1 MTEQLPDD
9 QMQLLVADAVRYRFL
24 RDVVPAIINDLLADE
39 NYDWDKFVGFES
51 IYYAKGDG
59 TAKAK
64 NGKELLEIYQKSL
77 DQNGKSN
84 FDAIITDIIMPPYN
98 GDEAVKEIRAIEVL
112 HKINNNEEIPI
123 IAISGQGEKEDIYN
137 LFKCQITDYFIK
149 GTKPELLLRVIA
161 NYIN

>member
-59 TAKAK
+59 TAEAK
-64 NGKELLEIYQKSL
+64 NGKDL
-77 DQNGKSN
+77 D
-84 FDAIITDIIMPPYN
+84 DAIDAELGLLVDREIAEKI
-98 GDEAVKEIRAIEVL
+98 KETE
-112 HKINNNEEIPI
+112 
-123 IAISGQGEKEDIYN
+123 
-137 LFKCQITDYFIK
+137 
-149 GTKPELLLRVIA
+149 
-161 NYIN
+161 

>member
-59 TAKAK
+59 TAEAK
-64 NGKELLEIYQKSL
+64 NGKDLDNAIDSELGLLVDREIAEK
-77 DQNGKSN
+77 
-84 FDAIITDIIMPPYN
+84 I
-98 GDEAVKEIRAIEVL
+98 KETE
-112 HKINNNEEIPI
+112 
-123 IAISGQGEKEDIYN
+123 
-137 LFKCQITDYFIK
+137 
-149 GTKPELLLRVIA
+149 
-161 NYIN
+161 

>member
-59 TAKAK
+59 TAEVK
-64 NGKELLEIYQKSL
+64 NGKELDNAI
-77 DQNGKSN
+77 
-84 FDAIITDIIMPPYN
+84 DAELGILVD
-98 GDEAVKEIRAIEVL
+98 KEIAE
-112 HKINNNEEIPI
+112 
-123 IAISGQGEKEDIYN
+123 
-137 LFKCQITDYFIK
+137 QIKVT
-149 GTKPELLLRVIA
+149 P
-161 NYIN
+161 

>member
-59 TAKAK
+59 TAEAK
-64 NGKELLEIYQKSL
+64 NVKDL
-77 DQNGKSN
+77 D
-84 FDAIITDIIMPPYN
+84 DAIDAELGLLVDREIAEKI
-98 GDEAVKEIRAIEVL
+98 KETE
-112 HKINNNEEIPI
+112 
-123 IAISGQGEKEDIYN
+123 
-137 LFKCQITDYFIK
+137 
-149 GTKPELLLRVIA
+149 
-161 NYIN
+161 

>member
-59 TAKAK
+59 TAEVK
-64 NGKELLEIYQKSL
+64 NGKEL
-77 DQNGKSN
+77 D
-84 FDAIITDIIMPPYN
+84 DAIDAELGILVD
-98 GDEAVKEIRAIEVL
+98 KEIAEQI
-112 HKINNNEEIPI
+112 
-123 IAISGQGEKEDIYN
+123 KE
-137 LFKCQITDYFIK
+137 T
-149 GTKPELLLRVIA
+149 P
-161 NYIN
+161 

>member
-59 TAKAK
+59 TAEAK
-64 NGKELLEIYQKSL
+64 NGKDL
-77 DQNGKSN
+77 D
-84 FDAIITDIIMPPYN
+84 DAIDAELGLLVDREIAEQI
-98 GDEAVKEIRAIEVL
+98 KETE
-112 HKINNNEEIPI
+112 
-123 IAISGQGEKEDIYN
+123 
-137 LFKCQITDYFIK
+137 
-149 GTKPELLLRVIA
+149 
-161 NYIN
+161 